1 VERTWKRHAFEWSK
15 ETDELRSRI
24 KTLEA
29 AKCSESAQDDA
40 LDFSRVDA
48 TFNLLEMARSG
59 LHAAAFNQHTALMDG
74 LHDHAS
80 VDKICNRQVGMELS
94 ESADVPEIQRGQRA
108 RTQRSAAPT
117 SASAPAVATTAQL
130 EKERDD
136 LRQQVQLL
144 RSSLEKLCQ
153 KDQPNVEA
161 AGTSDDETQTKL
173 QAKMAEHAAAVASHD
188 KTEMVLQGKIA
199 ELQSEI
205 EIWKLEASMN
215 LFYAIIKPEKLVD
228 VPKLARTF
236 VNQDD
241 KKLSSEM
248 RKNYNGLDLSS
259 NLETLLKEAKK
270 GEKELVGLKE
280 QLKEE
285 RGQRE
290 LSEKSLRA
298 KDEELAGVREYLK
311 RLEKTEMGLQGKI
324 AELRSEAKRSPML
337 PVQSDPQGI
346 AHQLGCFYASFNP
359 ERKAEAEEI
368 WSALVSKHGG
378 NALSE
383 LNRQLRDRYGCDLT
397 SNHPR
402 DVRQPSTGFKNLL
415 QEKANRKKLESPD
428 KCQGQ
433 ESPSASS
440 RGQKYPLRP
449 ESPVT
454 RVTPMVSKSGGR
466 ANSGGRG
473 RSVESD

>member
-1 VERTWKRHAFEWSK
+1 VREDLKR
-15 ETDELRSRI
+15 
-24 KTLEA
+24 LE
-29 AKCSESAQDDA
+29 
-40 LDFSRVDA
+40 
-48 TFNLLEMARSG
+48 
-59 LHAAAFNQHTALMDG
+59 
-74 LHDHAS
+74 
-80 VDKICNRQVGMELS
+80 
-94 ESADVPEIQRGQRA
+94 
-108 RTQRSAAPT
+108 
-117 SASAPAVATTAQL
+117 
-130 EKERDD
+130 
-136 LRQQVQLL
+136 
-144 RSSLEKLCQ
+144 
-153 KDQPNVEA
+153 
-161 AGTSDDETQTKL
+161 
-173 QAKMAEHAAAVASHD
+173 
-188 KTEMVLQGKIA
+188 KTEMGLQGKLA

-215 LFYAIIKPEKLVD
+215 LFYAIMKPEKLVD

-236 VNQDD
+236 VNKDD

-248 RKNYNGLDLSS
+248 RKIYNGLDLSS
-259 NLETLLKEAKK
+259 NLETLLKEARK

-280 QLKEE
+280 QLMEE

-290 LSEKSLRA
+290 RSEKSLRA
-298 KDEELAGVREYLK
+298 KGDELAGVREDLK
-311 RLEKTEMGLQGKI
+311 RLEKTEMGLQGKL
-324 AELRSEAKRSPML
+324 AELRSETQRSPML

-378 NALSE
+378 DALNE

-415 QEKANRKKLESPD
+415 REKANRKKLESPD
-428 KCQGQ
+428 KYQGQ

-449 ESPVT
+449 ESPGT
-454 RVTPMVSKSGGR
+454 RVTPVVSKSGGR
-466 ANSGGRG
+466 ANSGGRA